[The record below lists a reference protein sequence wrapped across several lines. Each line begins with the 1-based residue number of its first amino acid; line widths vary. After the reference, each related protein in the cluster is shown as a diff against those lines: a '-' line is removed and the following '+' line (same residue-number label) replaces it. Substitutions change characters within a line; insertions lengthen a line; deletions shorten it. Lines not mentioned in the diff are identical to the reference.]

1 MRMAASPNDQNA
13 PDCGMGYAG
22 SPRMGRIVCAVI
34 LRPVDPVIPSSP
46 TAASGKRRPYSS
58 EPQRALLSPFQGRV
72 TRTRIARFVDAGTS
86 SAADT
91 CRTSPVAVSLTAD
104 APLQVPLSTF
114 DAIIV
119 HVALFVVV
127 FAAST
132 A

>member
-1 MRMAASPNDQNA
+1 MNWMK
-13 PDCGMGYAG
+13 
-22 SPRMGRIVCAVI
+22 RIVCAVI
-34 LRPVDPVIPSSP
+34 PVPPIPQSRPA
-46 TAASGKRRPYSS
+46 TASDKRRPHT
-58 EPQRALLSPFQGRV
+58 QGRV
-72 TRTRIARFVDAGTS
+72 TRTRNVRFVDAGTS

-91 CRTSPVAVSLTAD
+91 CRTSPVAVSLTTD
-104 APLQVPLSTF
+104 DPLHVPLSTF